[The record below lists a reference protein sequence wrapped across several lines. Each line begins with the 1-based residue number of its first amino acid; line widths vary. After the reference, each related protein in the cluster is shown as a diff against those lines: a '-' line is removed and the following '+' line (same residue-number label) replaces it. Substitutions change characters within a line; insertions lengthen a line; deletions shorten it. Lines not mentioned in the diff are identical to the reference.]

1 MWRKLHRL
9 RTVNVMLK
17 NYFEQF
23 GLPLSFTIKRQ
34 DLDTAYRKLQQLSH
48 PDRFVNEPLERQRVA
63 VQQTAQNIE
72 AYQSL
77 KSPVLRA
84 CHLMALL
91 GHEFDLTSYTVSD
104 IALLMQQMDYRD
116 QLVIIKDNN
125 DMEELET
132 FSETV
137 NCLTKSMLD
146 KITNE
151 FNELESYSSSES
163 NPDTSPLK
171 NHICELQFLNKLAK
185 DLDEV
190 EEQLLLLQ

>member
-1 MWRKLHRL
+1 
-9 RTVNVMLK
+9 MLK
-17 NYFEQF
+17 NYFELF
-23 GLPLSFTIKRQ
+23 GLPLSFNIGRQ
-34 DLDTAYRKLQQLSH
+34 DLDKAYRSLQQLTH
-48 PDRFVNEPLERQRVA
+48 PDRFVNEPIARQRVA
-63 VQQTAQNIE
+63 VQQTAQNTE

-84 CHLMALL
+84 CHLMTLL

-125 DMEELET
+125 DMEELDAFAKT
-132 FSETV
+132 I
-137 NCLTKSMLD
+137 NQLTKSMLD
-146 KITNE
+146 TISNE
-151 FNELESYSSSES
+151 FNELDSSSNSDS
-163 NPDTSPLK
+163 NPELNQEPSSLK

>member
-1 MWRKLHRL
+1 
-9 RTVNVMLK
+9 MLK

-23 GLPLSFTIKRQ
+23 GLPLSYTISRQ
-34 DLDTAYRKLQQLSH
+34 HLDKAYRSLQQLSH
-48 PDRFVNEPLERQRVA
+48 PDRFVNEPIERQRVA

-84 CHLMALL
+84 CHLMTLL
-91 GHEFDLTSYTVSD
+91 GEDFDLTSYTVSD

-116 QLVIIKDNN
+116 QLVVIKDNN
-125 DMEELET
+125 DMEELDT
-132 FSETV
+132 FSEMITG
-137 NCLTKSMLD
+137 LTKSMLD
-146 KITNE
+146 TITNE
-151 FNELESYSSSES
+151 FSGLESSSSS
-163 NPDTSPLK
+163 DSKVDASSLK